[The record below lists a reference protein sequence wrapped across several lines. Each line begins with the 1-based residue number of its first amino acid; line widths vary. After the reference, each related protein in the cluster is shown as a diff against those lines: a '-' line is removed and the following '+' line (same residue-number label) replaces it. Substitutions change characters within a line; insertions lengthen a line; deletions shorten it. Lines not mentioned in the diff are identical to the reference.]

1 VGREV
6 RGVPEAAA
14 LGGPPSIGEY
24 LRGQRLLRGIG
35 LDELAAVTRIPRRSI
50 ERLEA
55 GDFDTQPDGFARG
68 FVRAVATAL
77 GLDPDDAVSRML
89 VEPKAE
95 ARPESA
101 GLPLG
106 RLALLLAGAAL
117 LLLLVGV
124 VWLALAS
131 RSDEPAEPTAPPLMR
146 RDAVRSLAD
155 DVVPEATPPPA
166 PGGTP
171 DAD

>member
-6 RGVPEAAA
+6 RGVSEAAS
-14 LGGPPSIGEY
+14 LGGAPSIGEF
-24 LRGQRLLRGIG
+24 LRGQRLLRGIS

-55 GDFDTQPDGFARG
+55 GDFDAQPDGFARG

-89 VEPKAE
+89 VEPQPDAQ
-95 ARPESA
+95 PES
-101 GLPLG
+101 GVLPLG
-106 RLALLLAGAAL
+106 RAALVLAAAGLLGLVALL
-117 LLLLVGV
+117 
-124 VWLALAS
+124 WLALAS
-131 RSDEPAEPTAPPLMR
+131 RTDEPAEPPAPPLIR
-146 RDAVRSLAD
+146 RDAVRSLAE
-155 DVVPEATPPPA
+155 DVAPQATPPPA
-166 PGGTP
+166 RAGPS

>member
-1 VGREV
+1 MGRQV

-14 LGGPPSIGEY
+14 LGGAPSIGEY

-35 LDELAAVTRIPRRSI
+35 LDELAEVTRIPRRSI

-55 GDFDTQPDGFARG
+55 GNFDAQPDGFARG

-89 VEPKAE
+89 VEPQVVSQPQSGA
-95 ARPESA
+95 
-101 GLPLG
+101 LPLG
-106 RLALLLAGAAL
+106 RAALVLAGAAL
-117 LLLLVGV
+117 LVLVALLWLV
-124 VWLALAS
+124 LAS
-131 RSDEPAEPTAPPLMR
+131 GTDEPAEPAAPPLMR
-146 RDAVRSLAD
+146 RDAVRSLAEE
-155 DVVPEATPPPA
+155 VVPEAGPPPA
-166 PGGTP
+166 PSGSP

>member
-1 VGREV
+1 MGREV
-6 RGVPEAAA
+6 RGIPEAAA
-14 LGGPPSIGEY
+14 LGGAPSIGEY
-24 LRGQRLLRGIG
+24 LRGQRLLRGIS

-55 GDFDTQPDGFARG
+55 GDFDAQPDGFARG

-95 ARPESA
+95 PQPEYT
-101 GLPLG
+101 GPPLG
-106 RLALLLAGAAL
+106 RLVLVLAGAAL
-117 LLLLVGV
+117 LVLVAA

-131 RSDEPAEPTAPPLMR
+131 RSDEPAEPIAPPPIR

-155 DVVPEATPPPA
+155 EVAPEATPPPA
-166 PGGTP
+166 ASGSP